1 MSGVLWSEKVR
12 VGMGAVQLGG
22 RLGSGL
28 EFRMEMFAGE
38 DKMGPRAGKRGVVW
52 DDALGL
58 WEKGS

>member
-1 MSGVLWSEKVR
+1 MRKLV
-12 VGMGAVQLGG
+12 VGMGAVQSGG

-38 DKMGPRAGKRGVVW
+38 DKMGPWAGKRGVVW

>member
-1 MSGVLWSEKVR
+1 MGCFGVRKLV
-12 VGMGAVQLGG
+12 VGMGAVQSGG

-38 DKMGPRAGKRGVVW
+38 DKMGPWAGKRGVVW

>member
-12 VGMGAVQLGG
+12 VGMGAVQSGG

-38 DKMGPRAGKRGVVW
+38 DKMGPWAGKRGVVW

-58 WEKGS
+58 